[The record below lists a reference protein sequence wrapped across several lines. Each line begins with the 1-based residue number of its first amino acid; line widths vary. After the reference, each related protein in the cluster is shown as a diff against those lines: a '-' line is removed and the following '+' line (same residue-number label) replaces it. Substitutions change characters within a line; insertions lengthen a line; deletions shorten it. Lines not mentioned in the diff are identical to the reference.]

1 MKKVVLL
8 AFIALSCSIAQGQ
21 YALKTGKLQA
31 NGGFGLSGWA
41 LPIYVGLEYGYDQN
55 ISLGGDLSFSS
66 LNTVISANANY
77 HFVEMLGIED
87 VFDVYG
93 GVNLGFF
100 IRNQRLN
107 PEFLPPYYNNS
118 VPVNMGVQVGGR
130 YYFNKNLAVNLE
142 LGGGIAFSGG
152 KIGLSY
158 LLK

>member
-8 AFIALSCSIAQGQ
+8 AFIALSCFTAQGQ
-21 YALKTGKLQA
+21 YALQTGRFQA
-31 NGGFGLSGWA
+31 NGGFGLSSWA
-41 LPIYVGLEYGYDQN
+41 LPVYIGLDYGYDKN

-66 LNTVISANANY
+66 LNTVVSANANY
-77 HFVEMLGIED
+77 HFGEMLEIDD

-93 GVNLGFF
+93 GVNIGFF

-107 PEFLPPYYNNS
+107 PESLPPYYNNS

-130 YYFNKNLAVNLE
+130 YYFNKNFAINLE

-152 KIGLSY
+152 KIGVSY
-158 LLK
+158 MLR